1 MPGMDLL
8 QHMNDL
14 LATAIATQE
23 AQRASYDNKAT
34 IQHDPA
40 TMAPMVKQEDTQ
52 QAVDAK
58 YDVGHHHKDT
68 HDSIMLPVYSGSDG
82 RTTMR
87 AVTRQ
92 ELSDA
97 IDGLLSHELATTSS
111 RISSE
116 RLHSTGATPEPEPK
130 RTCEPVSTDTT
141 TFAPARPAVSRD
153 ERGPGNIIRHREDNT
168 SATRG
173 HASGS
178 RRDEAPG
185 DFYASQRQQHAA
197 SKLQQLGGP
206 APRKPVERA
215 LPQSFVPP
223 SSVRAPSVIPSQ
235 QKRPPIIDTEICGVC
250 AQNHG
255 SNDAVKHFV
264 DNEQQTCDFTHRKA
278 QGYTHC
284 SNCEHKKKNGKPKVQ
299 CNRAGKVAN
308 KPMVNEQRSS
318 AVGASGTSHKAD
330 VIPLHKSDRRD
341 SGYGGLPVADMPSE
355 RRTYDSPYPQMPAQY
370 GPDLASQ
377 MMGSMFGIQMPM
389 PPMLDGAYGMQA
401 PMHGM
406 PGNSY
411 GMFDGPNGMP
421 SVPYGMAALPHD
433 PAGDYQ
439 QPVVNTEPLPYAAWL
454 ASYGMQSASQA
465 DVQTHDPLRGPMHP
479 DRQMMYD
486 DPTSTPPAG
495 LSNGVKHVPM
505 PKVEPN
511 VNLNPQEE
519 IEKLRHKRKS
529 LAGMTQS
536 IVQRTPNLLNDHM
549 KMIGQVDRSI
559 AKLQKRSRTDASKPS
574 PQLQQTITDA
584 RVRVLKHTHHQ
595 LLAEIRKAERQTPEK
610 LPTLKQSLEHN
621 DRELSRLKPT
631 ASDASVMSNHDN
643 SHVAFTKR
651 GFPVQHAQM
660 HKDTRIAKIGQK
672 LPSLLVELDRA
683 AMLEPEKVPILKQ
696 KIQAIEFEISNIDP
710 GASRN
715 GGDDAS
721 VEDRVVID
729 LTEETTHDRA
739 ASIHKPETSH
749 SISATGQRTLG
760 SDEAPGLVDD
770 HRVST
775 STLQQRTDMS
785 QKETIG
791 IGNKGVRKLQEK
803 LRLLRDALVRAR
815 EETPE
820 SVSSIQQ
827 ELRATETIYRRVW
840 SELLQ
845 KLNQK
850 IQSLRGGLEKI
861 RSEQPGRLESHLWMI
876 RTTESALEELRSL
889 PAYEANREES
899 TVTQDAEQV
908 RGKRKRDGLEG
919 QEDDSTLV
927 HAGDVQVTVHKKARI
942 VSTLPTQT
950 TNEDS
955 VTSLTYD
962 LLEDGFPSKTK
973 IMVTNLPYE
982 HSEDHLLHMFADY
995 SPVLAKIVPRPI
1007 PKFMIKKLEARN
1019 EPRMGRGFAFVTL
1032 ASEEMQQK
1040 ACLEM
1045 NGQMCEGRKIE
1056 VKVAIEG
1063 AVKATRLATT
1073 KDNTD
1078 HPMLDEKNTA
1088 PEDVEATFTAESNR
1102 LYIGN
1107 IAYATTEADLR
1118 SLFEKFCVGRISVP
1132 VNPRTTRPLGYGFVD
1147 VSTFAEAE
1155 RAVAELNGKVVLER
1169 KISVQLAQPTDKIV
1183 AQKKEKATTA
1193 SDTPS

>member
-23 AQRASYDNKAT
+23 AQRASNDSKPT
-34 IQHDPA
+34 MQHNQT
-40 TMAPMVKQEDTQ
+40 TMAPLVKQEKTP
-52 QAVDAK
+52 QAADEK
-58 YDVGHHHKDT
+58 YAVTHYDSGI

-82 RTTMR
+82 KTTMR
-87 AVTRQ
+87 AVTRE

-97 IDGLLSHELATTSS
+97 IDRLLSHELATTSP
-111 RISSE
+111 RYNDD
-116 RLHSTGATPEPEPK
+116 RPHSTGATPEPEPK
-130 RTCEPVSTDTT
+130 QPRERVSTDTT
-141 TFAPARPAVSRD
+141 TFAPARPAAWRD
-153 ERGPGNIIRHREDNT
+153 ERGPGYIIRHREDNT
-168 SATRG
+168 PATRG

-178 RRDEAPG
+178 RQDEAPG

-197 SKLQQLGGP
+197 SKLQQLGGS
-206 APRKPVERA
+206 APRKPVARA

-223 SSVRAPSVIPSQ
+223 SSVRVPSVIPPQ

-250 AQNHG
+250 VQNHG
-255 SNDAVKHFV
+255 SNDA
-264 DNEQQTCDFTHRKA
+264 TCDFTLRKA
-278 QGYTHC
+278 QGHSHC
-284 SNCEHKKKNGKPKVQ
+284 SNCEHKRKNGKPKVQ
-299 CNRAGKVAN
+299 CNRAFKAAN
-308 KPMVNEQRSS
+308 KPTVNEQQSS
-318 AVGASGTSHKAD
+318 AVGASSTSHKAD
-330 VIPLHKSDRRD
+330 VISLHRSDRRD
-341 SGYGGLPVADMPSE
+341 SGYGGLPVTNVLSE
-355 RRTYDSPYPQMPAQY
+355 RRSYDSPYPQMPALY

-377 MMGSMFGIQMPM
+377 MMGSMSGIQMPM

-406 PGNSY
+406 PGN
-411 GMFDGPNGMP
+411 
-421 SVPYGMAALPHD
+421 PYGMYAGLYGMPTYRMACPH
-433 PAGDYQ
+433 PRSILR
-439 QPVVNTEPLPYAAWL
+439 PVVNTEPLPYAAWL
-454 ASYGMQSASQA
+454 AGYGMQSASQA

-495 LSNGVKHVPM
+495 LSNGLKHAPM
-505 PKVEPN
+505 SKVEPN
-511 VNLNPQEE
+511 VNPNPQEE

-574 PQLQQTITDA
+574 PQLQQTVTDA

-595 LLAEIRKAERQTPEK
+595 LLAEMTKAERQTPEK

-631 ASDASVMSNHDN
+631 TSDASVMSDHDN
-643 SHVAFTKR
+643 SHVAFTKK
-651 GFPVQHAQM
+651 GFPRQHAQM

-696 KIQAIEFEISNIDP
+696 KIQAIEFEISKIDP

-760 SDEAPGLVDD
+760 SDEVLNLVDD
-770 HRVST
+770 LRVSA
-775 STLQQRTDMS
+775 STLQQRSNMS

-791 IGNKGVRKLQEK
+791 IGNKGIRKLQEK
-803 LRLLRDALVRAR
+803 LRLLRGAL
-815 EETPE
+815 
-820 SVSSIQQ
+820 
-827 ELRATETIYRRVW
+827 ELQATETIYRRVW
-840 SELLQ
+840 SEMLQ
-845 KLNQK
+845 KLDQK
-850 IQSLRGGLEKI
+850 LQSLRGGLEKI

-889 PAYEANREES
+889 PACGANQEEG

-908 RGKRKRDGLEG
+908 RGKRKRDGPEG

-927 HAGDVQVTVHKKARI
+927 HAGGVQVTVHKKARI
-942 VSTLPTQT
+942 VSTLPAQT

-955 VTSLTYD
+955 ATSLTYD

-982 HSEDHLLHMFADY
+982 LSEDQLLHMFANY
-995 SPVLAKIVPRPI
+995 SPVLAKIVLRPI
-1007 PKFMIKKLEARN
+1007 PKFMINKLEARN

-1045 NGQMCEGRKIE
+1045 NGQMCEGREIE
-1056 VKVAIEG
+1056 VKVAIES

-1078 HPMLDEKNTA
+1078 HPMLDERDTA
-1088 PEDVEATFTAESNR
+1088 PEHVEATFTAESNR

-1118 SLFEKFCVGRISVP
+1118 SLFEEFCVDRVSVP
-1132 VNPRTTRPLGYGFVD
+1132 VNPRTTRSLGYGFVD
-1147 VSTFAEAE
+1147 VSTSAEAE

-1169 KISVQLAQPTDKIV
+1169 KVSVQLARPTDKIV
-1183 AQKKEKATTA
+1183 AQEKKKATTP
-1193 SDTPS
+1193 SDVSS